1 MQPQKNRHKKK
12 MTSWRDSAM
21 RSTCLPEL
29 DGRPW
34 LLSTATVRLLMPPH
48 QVLASGRSVQGD
60 STAGSDP
67 PAAPRVTAKPTALAQ
82 GEPGRW
88 ASGQLPAGGA
98 GPPGRPSLPGRD
110 PGASLSFS
118 PAPHIQTITRSK
130 HFLPKKLLIPLTFF
144 QGHLPRLS
152 AVSLSLSPPLS
163 PTQEVSLASFCSA
176 ARKRF
181 WKSSCDHAP
190 APHLLPE
197 SPQNTSFLPHCT

>member
-1 MQPQKNRHKKK
+1 MSGFLVPRVMQHKKNRHKKK

-88 ASGQLPAGGA
+88 ASGPLPAGGA

-110 PGASLSFS
+110 PGAKQYTHSSVPL
-118 PAPHIQTITRSK
+118 PLACDPQAGVIDLQAGKKGAPRPPRQR
-130 HFLPKKLLIPLTFF
+130 
-144 QGHLPRLS
+144 RLS
-152 AVSLSLSPPLS
+152 SAGGVIRGPRRTRPMFFPPGVGALLS
-163 PTQEVSLASFCSA
+163 SLAL
-176 ARKRF
+176 R
-181 WKSSCDHAP
+181 
-190 APHLLPE
+190 
-197 SPQNTSFLPHCT
+197 